1 MNNLICDDRVD
12 TEKLAAYIDGLSDE
26 EFEAFASKAKY
37 QKSFTKINHQV
48 GDSEVVFSCQNIETR
63 TRSMYQI
70 FNGDCLAELQNIPDA
85 SIDMVLTDPPYS
97 SGGLFAGNRK
107 QDTRTK
113 YCSKEH
119 EGAARFQNFSG
130 DNMDQRSF
138 TAFCREV
145 FAQVR
150 SKVKEGGILGA
161 FIDWRNLPAMADAV
175 QMAGFIWLGIVVWD
189 KRTSRPTPELFRN
202 DCEYLVWGSN
212 GSRPAPMVKG
222 CKVAAGCYS
231 VPGVQSK
238 DKHHQTEKPV
248 PLLEQLLQLVPDG
261 GAVLDPFMGSG
272 STGVACMNMGLDFYG
287 IELDP
292 GYFKT
297 SQKRI
302 EEAEF

>member
-1 MNNLICDDRVD
+1 M
-12 TEKLAAYIDGLSDE
+12 
-26 EFEAFASKAKY
+26 
-37 QKSFTKINHQV
+37 HQL
-48 GDSEVVFSCQNIETR
+48 
-63 TRSMYQI
+63 
-70 FNGDCLAELQNIPDA
+70 FNGDCLQQLVNIPDG

-97 SGGLFAGNRK
+97 SGGLFAGARK

-113 YCSKEH
+113 YCSTEFN
-119 EGAARFQNFSG
+119 GAARFQSFTG

-145 FAQVR
+145 FATLR
-150 SKVKEGGILGA
+150 PKIKAGGVLGA
-161 FIDWRNLPAMADAV
+161 FIDWRNLPAMTDAL
-175 QMAGFIWLGIVVWD
+175 QMAGFLWLGIVVWD
-189 KRTSRPTPELFRN
+189 KRTSRPTPERFRN

-212 GSRPAPMVKG
+212 GPRPAPMVKG

-231 VPGVQSK
+231 VPGVPSK

-248 PLLEQLLQLVPDG
+248 KLLEELLQLVPEG

-272 STGVACMNMGLDFYG
+272 STGVACMNKGLDFYG

-292 GYFKT
+292 GYFETAKN
-297 SQKRI
+297 RI